1 MREEWL
7 DCPSWLGQGFH
18 FGSPTTPKRLG
29 LVGLRGLFP
38 LHPSVLD
45 LALKSVESL
54 MFFLAFSLEIRFAAL
69 FLGGGLFL
77 GSALTLFAFAG
88 LPPLFHCA
96 PHSFASLFPGNLS

>member
-1 MREEWL
+1 MN
-7 DCPSWLGQGFH
+7 SSNNAI
-18 FGSPTTPKRLG
+18 SPFLLP
-29 LVGLRGLFP
+29 VNIINSMNCDLFP